1 MSAQRVELDVYVA
14 GTTDRSTDAV
24 RNLTGICERLFG
36 SHYDIRV
43 VDVLQDPDAAERQ
56 RIIATPTV
64 VRRLPLPSR
73 RIVGDLSDIAAV
85 ELHLDLVHR

>member
-1 MSAQRVELDVYVA
+1 MIGGRIELDVYVA

-24 RNLTGICERLFG
+24 RNLTGICERLYG
-36 SHYDIRV
+36 NEYEIRV

-56 RIIATPTV
+56 RIVATPTV

-73 RIVGDLSDIAAV
+73 RLVGDMSDTDAV
-85 ELHLDLVHR
+85 ELHLDLAGK